1 MLQDAIP
8 SFSSSSSF
16 EQETT
21 WWGEGRA
28 EHSWQKERKA
38 QQIHKHTQKHSQK
51 KVLALSSLLSSSSNS
66 SSTSMVGSFFPS
78 FLPLVL
84 LNPFMI
90 EEEGF
95 SESEW
100 ESMHDLKKKP
110 HSIIHNNKQPSS
122 RLSIG
127 PSCAER
133 ERDRETQRETER
145 VWVSRTLPICFL
157 QDKLSLWRIP
167 LAGGRGC
174 YEAFKQA
181 IADANKKNS
190 ESFDLLQLCLQLL
203 ESDVCSRV

>member
-1 MLQDAIP
+1 
-8 SFSSSSSF
+8 
-16 EQETT
+16 
-21 WWGEGRA
+21 
-28 EHSWQKERKA
+28 
-38 QQIHKHTQKHSQK
+38 
-51 KVLALSSLLSSSSNS
+51 
-66 SSTSMVGSFFPS
+66 MVGSFFPS

-133 ERDRETQRETER
+133 ERERERERDRERQRE
-145 VWVSRTLPICFL
+145 F
-157 QDKLSLWRIP
+157 
-167 LAGGRGC
+167 GC
-174 YEAFKQA
+174 QELYQFAFFKT
-181 IADANKKNS
+181 NS
-190 ESFDLLQLCLQLL
+190 
-203 ESDVCSRV
+203 VCGEFP

>member
-1 MLQDAIP
+1 MCALVGINHP
-8 SFSSSSSF
+8 LSSIINAARCNTLLLLLF
-16 EQETT
+16 TI
-21 WWGEGRA
+21 WARNNLVGGGRA

-38 QQIHKHTQKHSQK
+38 QQIHKHTQKHSQR

-66 SSTSMVGSFFPS
+66 SSTSMVESFFPS

-84 LNPFMI
+84 ITPFMI

-127 PSCAER
+127 PSCAQRER
-133 ERDRETQRETER
+133 ERERER
-145 VWVSRTLPICFL
+145 VREF
-157 QDKLSLWRIP
+157 
-167 LAGGRGC
+167 GC
-174 YEAFKQA
+174 QELYQFAFFKT
-181 IADANKKNS
+181 N
-190 ESFDLLQLCLQLL
+190 
-203 ESDVCSRV
+203 

>member
-1 MLQDAIP
+1 
-8 SFSSSSSF
+8 
-16 EQETT
+16 
-21 WWGEGRA
+21 
-28 EHSWQKERKA
+28 
-38 QQIHKHTQKHSQK
+38 
-51 KVLALSSLLSSSSNS
+51 
-66 SSTSMVGSFFPS
+66 
-78 FLPLVL
+78 
-84 LNPFMI
+84 MI

-127 PSCAER
+127 PSCAQRER
-133 ERDRETQRETER
+133 ERERER

-167 LAGGRGC
+167 LTGGGGC

-181 IADANKKNS
+181 IADTNKKSS